1 MALAGPFTQKEHMN
15 TDTKAAWK
23 RRALRAEAELSS
35 VQAMRNATSN
45 VEHRLHRERAA
56 LTVSL
61 REVDE
66 AIQAARDY
74 IEGGAS

>member
-1 MALAGPFTQKEHMN
+1 M

-35 VQAMRNATSN
+35 VQAMRQATASI
-45 VEHRLHRERAA
+45 ERRLHRERAA
-56 LTVSL
+56 LIVAM

-74 IEGGAS
+74 IEGSAA

>member
-1 MALAGPFTQKEHMN
+1 M

-35 VQAMRNATSN
+35 VQAMRQATASI
-45 VEHRLHRERAA
+45 EYRLHRERAA
-56 LTVSL
+56 LIVAM

-66 AIQAARDY
+66 AIQAAREY
-74 IEGGAS
+74 IEGSAA

>member
-1 MALAGPFTQKEHMN
+1 MSQ

-35 VQAMRNATSN
+35 VQAMRQATASI
-45 VEHRLHRERAA
+45 EYQLHRERAA
-56 LTVSL
+56 LIVAM

-74 IEGGAS
+74 IEGSAA

>member
-1 MALAGPFTQKEHMN
+1 MSQP
-15 TDTKAAWK
+15 DTKAAWK

-35 VQAMRNATSN
+35 VQAMRQATASI
-45 VEHRLHRERAA
+45 EHRLHRERAA
-56 LTVSL
+56 LIVAM

-74 IEGGAS
+74 IEGSAS

>member
-1 MALAGPFTQKEHMN
+1 M
-15 TDTKAAWK
+15 TDTKAHWK
-23 RRALRAEAELSS
+23 RRALLAEAELSS
-35 VQAMRNATSN
+35 VQAMRNATSK

-56 LTVSL
+56 LTVAL

-74 IEGGAS
+74 IEGDAS